1 MLAKLNMRSVSGMLI
16 VLYAIELLDELI
28 YGLQGA
34 VLPLIKDELAL
45 SYTELGVLLTTPGV
59 VALILEPLIGA
70 LGDTRYRRALVV
82 GGICATTFG
91 LALVAF
97 GQTFAMI
104 LTAFVILY
112 VASGAYVNLA
122 QATLIDLN
130 PKRSEQTMARWTLL
144 GSVGVTIAPIL
155 VTIVLTLGYGWRGLY
170 LAFAGAAGTYI
181 ALIWRVKFDAH
192 AGAEDDHFD
201 LWELIRDLF
210 AAFRNADLWRWIL
223 LTELADLMLDK
234 LYEVTGLYFA
244 DVVGL
249 NFAEAA
255 FASAT
260 YTVVGLIGSI
270 ALVPLLEKVN
280 GLRIL
285 RWSAVLVAMMYALF
299 LIVPN
304 VPLKYVL
311 IGALSFT
318 TAGWFPILRGRTYAA
333 LPGQTGMVVAVT
345 AFANFSSLFVP
356 LLLGS
361 IADAFGLRI
370 AMWLLILGPLALIV
384 GLPRKVTAQ

>member
-1 MLAKLNMRSVSGMLI
+1 MLAKLNMRSVSWMLI

-45 SYTELGVLLTTPGV
+45 SYTELGVLLTTPGIIAIV
-59 VALILEPLIGA
+59 LQPMIGV
-70 LGDTRYRRALVV
+70 LGDTRSRRALVL
-82 GGICATTFG
+82 GGIVATTFG

-97 GQTFAMI
+97 GQTFAVI

-130 PKRSEQTMARWTLL
+130 PHRSEQTMARWTLL

-155 VTIVLTLGYGWRGLY
+155 VTIVLTLGYSWRGLY

-181 ALIWRVKFDAH
+181 ALTWRVKFDAH

-201 LWELIRDLF
+201 LRELLRDLF
-210 AAFRNADLWRWIL
+210 AAFRNADLWRWVL

-244 DVVGL
+244 DVVGVS
-249 NFAEAA
+249 FAEAA
-255 FASAT
+255 FASVT

-280 GLRIL
+280 GLQIL
-285 RWSAVLVAMMYALF
+285 RWSSVLVAAMYALF
-299 LIVPN
+299 LLVPN
-304 VPLKYVL
+304 VSLKYVL

-318 TAGWFPILRGRTYAA
+318 TAGWFPILRGKTYAA
-333 LPGQTGMVVAVT
+333 LPGQSGMVVAVT

-356 LLLGS
+356 LLVGS
-361 IADAFGLRI
+361 IADAFGLQI
-370 AMWLLILGPLALIV
+370 AMWILILGPLALIV
-384 GLPRKVTAQ
+384 GLPRKR